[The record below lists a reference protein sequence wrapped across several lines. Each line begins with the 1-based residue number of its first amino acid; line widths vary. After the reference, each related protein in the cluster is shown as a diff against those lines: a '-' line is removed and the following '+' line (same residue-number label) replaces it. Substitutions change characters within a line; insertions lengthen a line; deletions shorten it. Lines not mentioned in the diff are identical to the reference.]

1 MPKQLPAKVLNEI
14 ALVVSRAARTQ
25 VLVRVYAEADTI
37 RLAHIAENIAL
48 EDIVQ
53 AIIERSV
60 EGPGCEV
67 DPDDARDA
75 LLGVTPS
82 PSSKTIIH

>member
-1 MPKQLPAKVLNEI
+1 
-14 ALVVSRAARTQ
+14 
-25 VLVRVYAEADTI
+25 
-37 RLAHIAENIAL
+37 LAHIAENIAL

-53 AIIERSV
+53 ALIERSA

-75 LLGVTPS
+75 LLGVTSS